1 MLIERFLLY
10 ITNERNYSPLT
21 VRSYRTDLEQW
32 RDFVTRSGNTDL
44 ISRATPTDIR
54 RWLLVRSQAGDGPLT
69 LRRKTQ
75 SLRAFYRYLMK
86 SGEATDNPAA
96 EIDLAKMPKH
106 LPQYVRE
113 ANMDSLLDSELDE
126 NDFTQVRNRL
136 MLMMMYE
143 TGIRR
148 AELISLRDVNVDADK
163 CELKVH
169 GKRDKD
175 RIVPFGPELKHYID
189 MYRHLRNVQVGTV
202 ASEFFVRE
210 SGKPLYPSLVYK
222 VVHDSLMSVGGS
234 DQKSPHVLRH
244 SFASA
249 MLNSGAGINS
259 VKELLGHQSLA
270 ATQIYT
276 HITFGEL
283 KDSYKHAHPRAL
295 KKGG

>member
-1 MLIERFLLY
+1 MPIEQFLLY
-10 ITNERNYSPLT
+10 IKNERNFSPLT

-32 RDFVTRSGNTDL
+32 
-44 ISRATPTDIR
+44 SRFLASEGRAGAEAKATANDIR
-54 RWLLVRSQAGDGPLT
+54 RWLLVRADSGDGPLT

-86 SGEATDNPAA
+86 VGTISDNPAA
-96 EIDLAKMPKH
+96 EIELAKMPKR

-113 ANMDSLLDSELDE
+113 TNMDSLLDGDLDE
-126 NDFTQVRNRL
+126 TDFTSVRDRL

-148 AELISLRDVNVDADK
+148 AELIGLRDVNVDTGK

-175 RIVPFGPELKHYID
+175 RIVPFGAELKHYIE
-189 MYRHLRNVQVGTV
+189 MYRELRDSQVGV
-202 ASEFFVRE
+202 SDEFFVCA

-222 VVHDSLMSVGGS
+222 VVHDSLMEVGGS
-234 DQKSPHVLRH
+234 DKKSPHVLRH

-249 MLNSGAGINS
+249 MLNGGAGINS

-283 KDSYKHAHPRAL
+283 KDSYNHAHPRAL